1 MRRLPVC
8 ALAFALVS
16 AGTVATA
23 APETYQLEKTHV
35 DLLFAI
41 NHAGF

>member
-1 MRRLPVC
+1 MT
-8 ALAFALVS
+8 LAATS
-16 AGTVATA
+16 AVG

-41 NHAGF
+41 NHAAEFNHPK